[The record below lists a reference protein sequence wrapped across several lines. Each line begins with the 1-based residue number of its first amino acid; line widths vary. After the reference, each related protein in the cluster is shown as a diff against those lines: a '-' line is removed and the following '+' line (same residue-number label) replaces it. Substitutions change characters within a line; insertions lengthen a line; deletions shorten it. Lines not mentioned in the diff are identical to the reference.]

1 MTEKGVARVVRN
13 PAVAEDN
20 RELMFPR
27 SSRTYG
33 KMLREDAKV
42 RSVYRAVTLPI
53 RRANWQLERNG
64 ATDEVVA
71 HVAQDL
77 RMQVRGEAPNEP
89 VGPLAGRVSWEKHL
103 EQAMYALAYGHMFF
117 EQVYAEGED
126 GRDHLVK
133 LAPRWPGTITRI
145 NVADDGG
152 LESVE
157 QGAHST
163 SLRSHEPVKIPVNR
177 LVAYVFDDVGS
188 QWLGTSIFRPAYKH
202 WKLKDELLRKELQ
215 TIDRNGMGVPRARAS
230 EYASEEEQA
239 RQVDLGEELASAF
252 RGGEAAGLSLP
263 AGMEFD
269 LIGVSGQLVNPR
281 PAIEYHDNQIAI
293 AVLANFLNLE
303 GKGGSYALA
312 DTQSDFFNQ
321 SETTVAEW
329 LADVANQHII
339 EDLVR
344 VAFPEYEGPCPRI
357 SFDAIGS
364 RKEMTTQDLATAV
377 RDGLLIPDK
386 DLEEHWRRLHSLPPK
401 RPIADAIEERKE
413 RQELEDQAGVTLSA
427 EDADTAPAG
436 GGVTAVEDIDKKV
449 NAATALIR
457 AGFTPAAALE
467 ACGLPPIEHTGL
479 RPVTIKEDKE

>member
-1 MTEKGVARVVRN
+1 MSEKGIAVPRAVRN
-13 PAVAEDN
+13 RALSEDN
-20 RELMFPR
+20 RELVFPL

-64 ATDEVVA
+64 APDDVVT

-77 RMQVRGEAPNEP
+77 RLQVRGEAPNEP
-89 VGPLAGRVSWEKHL
+89 VAPQTGRVSWEKHI
-103 EQAMYALAYGHMFF
+103 EQALYALAFGHMFF
-117 EQVYAEGED
+117 EQVYAEGSD

-145 NVADDGG
+145 NVEEDGG

-157 QGAHST
+157 QAGHTTAYG
-163 SLRSHEPVKIPVNR
+163 RWEPTKIPVNH

-230 EYASEEEQA
+230 EYATPEEQE
-239 RQVDLGEELASAF
+239 RQVELGQELAEDF
-252 RGGEAAGLSLP
+252 RSGEAAGLSLP
-263 AGMEFD
+263 AGMDFD

-281 PAIEYHDNQIAI
+281 AAIEYHDNQIAI

-329 LADVANQHII
+329 LADVANQHIV
-339 EDLVR
+339 EDMVR
-344 VAFPEYEGPCPRI
+344 VAFPDFEGPFPRV

-413 RQELEDQAGVTLSA
+413 RQELEQQAGIALSPEVESVARTAEMNARARRAQVETERLVEEVVSRRLKEVTD
-427 EDADTAPAG
+427 E
-436 GGVTAVEDIDKKV
+436 
-449 NAATALIR
+449 
-457 AGFTPAAALE
+457 
-467 ACGLPPIEHTGL
+467 
-479 RPVTIKEDKE
+479 

>member
-1 MTEKGVARVVRN
+1 MASEIGRAVVVRN
-13 PAVAEDN
+13 SALLEDN
-20 RELMFPR
+20 RDLVFPR
-27 SSRTYG
+27 SSRVYSR
-33 KMLREDAKV
+33 MLREDAKV

-64 ATDEVVA
+64 ADEQVVA

-77 RMQVRGEAPNEP
+77 RLQVRGEAPDQP
-89 VGPLAGRVSWEKHL
+89 VAPQSGRVSWEKHIEHAL
-103 EQAMYALAYGHMFF
+103 YALAYGHMFF
-117 EQVYAEGED
+117 EQVYAEGVD
-126 GRDHLVK
+126 GREHLVK

-145 NVADDGG
+145 NVAEDGG
-152 LESVE
+152 LESIE
-157 QGAHST
+157 QAAHAS
-163 SLRSHEPVKIPVNR
+163 SMLGNFNESKIPVNQ

-215 TIDRNGMGVPRARAS
+215 TIDRNGMGVPKATAS
-230 EYASEEEQA
+230 EYAEPGEQS
-239 RQVDLGEELASAF
+239 RQVELGQELAEAF

-263 AGMEFD
+263 AGMKFE
-269 LIGVSGQLVNPR
+269 LMGVSGQLVNPR
-281 PAIEYHDNQIAI
+281 EAITYHDNQIAI

-401 RPIADAIEERKE
+401 RPIADALAERKE
-413 RQELEDQAGVTLSA
+413 RQELEDQAGVVLNP
-427 EDADTAPAG
+427 EG
-436 GGVTAVEDIDKKV
+436 
-449 NAATALIR
+449 
-457 AGFTPAAALE
+457 
-467 ACGLPPIEHTGL
+467 
-479 RPVTIKEDKE
+479 KEDKE

>member
-1 MTEKGVARVVRN
+1 MASEIGRAVVVRN
-13 PAVAEDN
+13 SALLEDN
-20 RELMFPR
+20 RDLVFPR
-27 SSRTYG
+27 SSRVYSR
-33 KMLREDAKV
+33 MLREDAKV

-64 ATDEVVA
+64 ADEQVVA

-77 RMQVRGEAPNEP
+77 RLQVRGEAPDQP
-89 VGPLAGRVSWEKHL
+89 VAPQSGRVSWEKHIEHAL
-103 EQAMYALAYGHMFF
+103 YALAYGHMFF
-117 EQVYAEGED
+117 EQVYAEGAD
-126 GRDHLVK
+126 GREHLVK

-145 NVADDGG
+145 NVAEDGG
-152 LESVE
+152 LESIE
-157 QGAHST
+157 QAAHT
-163 SLRSHEPVKIPVNR
+163 SSMLGSFNESKIPVNQ

-215 TIDRNGMGVPRARAS
+215 TIDRNGMGVPKATAS
-230 EYASEEEQA
+230 EYAEPGEQS
-239 RQVDLGEELASAF
+239 RQVELGQELAEAF

-263 AGMEFD
+263 AGMKFE
-269 LIGVSGQLVNPR
+269 LMGVSGQLVNPR
-281 PAIEYHDNQIAI
+281 EAITYHDNQIAI

-344 VAFPEYEGPCPRI
+344 VAFPDYEGPCPRI

-401 RPIADAIEERKE
+401 RPIADALAERKE
-413 RQELEDQAGVTLSA
+413 RQELEDQAGVTLNP
-427 EDADTAPAG
+427 EG
-436 GGVTAVEDIDKKV
+436 
-449 NAATALIR
+449 
-457 AGFTPAAALE
+457 
-467 ACGLPPIEHTGL
+467 
-479 RPVTIKEDKE
+479 KEDKE

>member
-1 MTEKGVARVVRN
+1 MAEKGVAKVIRN
-13 PAVAEDN
+13 HAVAEDN

-64 ATDEVVA
+64 ADEEIVA

-77 RMQVRGEAPNEP
+77 RLQVRGEAPDQP
-89 VGPLAGRVSWEKHL
+89 VAPQSGRVSWEKHIEHAL
-103 EQAMYALAYGHMFF
+103 YALAYGHMFF
-117 EQVYAEGED
+117 EQVYAEGAD
-126 GRDHLVK
+126 GREHLVK

-145 NVADDGG
+145 NVAEDGG
-152 LESVE
+152 LESIE
-157 QGAHST
+157 QAGHS
-163 SLRSHEPVKIPVNR
+163 SSMLGSFNKSKIPVNQ

-215 TIDRNGMGVPRARAS
+215 TIDRNGMGVPKATAS
-230 EYASEEEQA
+230 DFAEPDEQE
-239 RQVDLGEELASAF
+239 RQIELGQELAEAF

-263 AGMEFD
+263 AGMKFE
-269 LIGVSGQLVNPR
+269 LMGVSGQLVNPR
-281 PAIEYHDNQIAI
+281 EAITYHDNQIAI

-357 SFDAIGS
+357 AFDAIGS

-401 RPIADAIEERKE
+401 RPIADALAERKE
-413 RQELEDQAGVTLSA
+413 RQELEDQAGVALNPEVKALA
-427 EDADTAPAG
+427 ETAETNAR
-436 GGVTAVEDIDKKV
+436 VRASRAETERLIEDILARK
-449 NAATALIR
+449 LM
-457 AGFTPAAALE
+457 
-467 ACGLPPIEHTGL
+467 
-479 RPVTIKEDKE
+479 EDNG

>member
-1 MTEKGVARVVRN
+1 MSEKGVARIARN
-13 PAVAEDN
+13 RAVAEDN

-27 SSRTYG
+27 SSRTFG

-64 ATDEVVA
+64 ADDEVVA

-77 RMQVRGEAPNEP
+77 RLQVRGEAPDQP
-89 VGPLAGRVSWEKHL
+89 VAPLAGRVSWEKHIEHAL
-103 EQAMYALAYGHMFF
+103 YALAFGHMFF

-133 LAPRWPGTITRI
+133 LAPRWPGTITRV

-152 LESVE
+152 LESIE
-157 QGAHST
+157 QSGISSSLMGSFKRST
-163 SLRSHEPVKIPVNR
+163 IPVDR

-188 QWLGTSIFRPAYKH
+188 QWVGTSIFRPAYKH

-215 TIDRNGMGVPRARAS
+215 TIDRNGMGVPKSTAS
-230 EYASEEEQA
+230 DFADPDEQA
-239 RQVDLGEELASAF
+239 RQIELGQELAEAF

-263 AGMEFD
+263 AGMKFE
-269 LIGVSGQLVNPR
+269 LMGVSGQLVNPR

-329 LADVANQHII
+329 LADVANQHIV
-339 EDLVR
+339 EDMVR
-344 VAFPEYEGPCPRI
+344 IAFPDYEGPFPRI

-401 RPIADAIEERKE
+401 RPIAEAIEDRKE
-413 RQELEDQAGVTLSA
+413 RQELEQQTGVALSP
-427 EDADTAPAG
+427 DDGGDDRPADSR
-436 GGVTAVEDIDKKV
+436 VETERIV
-449 NAATALIR
+449 EEIVSRRL
-457 AGFTPAAALE
+457 
-467 ACGLPPIEHTGL
+467 
-479 RPVTIKEDKE
+479 KEISDE

>member
-1 MTEKGVARVVRN
+1 MAEKGVARVVRN
-13 PAVAEDN
+13 HAVAEDN

-27 SSRTYG
+27 SSRTFG

-42 RSVYRAVTLPI
+42 RSVFRAVTLPI

-64 ATDEVVA
+64 ADEEIVA

-77 RMQVRGEAPNEP
+77 RLQVRGEAPDEP
-89 VGPLAGRVSWEKHL
+89 VAPQTGRVSWEKHI
-103 EQAMYALAYGHMFF
+103 EQALYALAYGHMFF
-117 EQVYAEGED
+117 EQVYAEGAD

-152 LESVE
+152 LDSIE
-157 QGAHST
+157 QAAHTSSLLGAFKHS
-163 SLRSHEPVKIPVNR
+163 KIPVNQ

-202 WKLKDELLRKELQ
+202 WRLKDELLRKELQ
-215 TIDRNGMGVPRARAS
+215 TIDRNGMGVPKATAS
-230 EYASEEEQA
+230 DFAEADDQA
-239 RQVDLGEELASAF
+239 HQIELGQELAEAF
-252 RGGEAAGLSLP
+252 RGGEAAGVSLP
-263 AGMEFD
+263 AGMKFE
-269 LIGVSGQLVNPR
+269 LMGVSGQLVNPR

-364 RKEMTTQDLATAV
+364 RKEMTTQDLSTAV
-377 RDGLLIPDK
+377 RDGLVVPDK

-401 RPIADAIEERKE
+401 RPIADAIEDRRE
-413 RQELEDQAGVTLSA
+413 RQELEDKAGVALTPDVEGVARTVETNARARDALAETERIVEEILSRK
-427 EDADTAPAG
+427 G
-436 GGVTAVEDIDKKV
+436 GLGE
-449 NAATALIR
+449 
-457 AGFTPAAALE
+457 
-467 ACGLPPIEHTGL
+467 
-479 RPVTIKEDKE
+479 

>member
-1 MTEKGVARVVRN
+1 MAEKGVARVVRN
-13 PAVAEDN
+13 HAVAEDN

-64 ATDEVVA
+64 ADEQVVA

-77 RMQVRGEAPNEP
+77 RLQVRGEAPDQP
-89 VGPLAGRVSWEKHL
+89 VAPQSGRVSWEKHIEHAL
-103 EQAMYALAYGHMFF
+103 YALAYGHMFF
-117 EQVYAEGED
+117 EQVYAEGAD
-126 GRDHLVK
+126 GREHLVK

-145 NVADDGG
+145 NVAEDGG
-152 LESVE
+152 LESIE
-157 QGAHST
+157 QAAHS
-163 SLRSHEPVKIPVNR
+163 SSMLGSFNESKIPVNQ

-215 TIDRNGMGVPRARAS
+215 TIDRNGMGVPKATAS
-230 EYASEEEQA
+230 EYAEPGEQS
-239 RQVDLGEELASAF
+239 RQVELGQELAEAF

-263 AGMEFD
+263 AGMKFE
-269 LIGVSGQLVNPR
+269 LMGVSGQLVNPR
-281 PAIEYHDNQIAI
+281 EAITYHDNQIAI

-357 SFDAIGS
+357 AFDAIGS

-401 RPIADAIEERKE
+401 RPIADALAERKE
-413 RQELEDQAGVTLSA
+413 RQELEDQAGVALNPEVKALAETVETSA
-427 EDADTAPAG
+427 RVRASRAETERLI
-436 GGVTAVEDIDKKV
+436 EDILARK
-449 NAATALIR
+449 LM
-457 AGFTPAAALE
+457 
-467 ACGLPPIEHTGL
+467 
-479 RPVTIKEDKE
+479 EDKE

>member
-163 SLRSHEPVKIPVNR
+163 SLRSQEPVKIPVNR
-177 LVAYVFDDVGS
+177 LVAYAFDDVGS

-329 LADVANQHII
+329 LADVANQHIV
-339 EDLVR
+339 EDMVR
-344 VAFPEYEGPCPRI
+344 VAFPDYTGPFPRV

-401 RPIADAIEERKE
+401 RPVADAIEERKE
-413 RQELEDQAGVTLSA
+413 RQKLEQSAGVTL
-427 EDADTAPAG
+427 
-436 GGVTAVEDIDKKV
+436 GVDPGVPPTDVNLERLVEDVLARK
-449 NAATALIR
+449 L
-457 AGFTPAAALE
+457 
-467 ACGLPPIEHTGL
+467 
-479 RPVTIKEDKE
+479 KEDIE

>member
-1 MTEKGVARVVRN
+1 MAEKGVAKVIRN
-13 PAVAEDN
+13 HAVAEDN

-64 ATDEVVA
+64 ADEQIVA

-77 RMQVRGEAPNEP
+77 RLQVRGEAPDQP
-89 VGPLAGRVSWEKHL
+89 VAPQSGRVSWEKHIEHAL
-103 EQAMYALAYGHMFF
+103 YALAYGHMFF
-117 EQVYAEGED
+117 EQVYAEGSD
-126 GRDHLVK
+126 GREHLVK

-145 NVADDGG
+145 NVAEDGG
-152 LESVE
+152 LESIE
-157 QGAHST
+157 QATHASSLLGSFSGA
-163 SLRSHEPVKIPVNR
+163 KIPVNQ

-215 TIDRNGMGVPRARAS
+215 TIDRNGMGVPKATAA
-230 EYASEEEQA
+230 EYAEPGEQA
-239 RQVDLGEELASAF
+239 RQVELGQELAEAF

-263 AGMEFD
+263 AGMKFE
-269 LIGVSGQLVNPR
+269 LMGVSGQLVNPR
-281 PAIEYHDNQIAI
+281 EAITYHDNQIAI

-401 RPIADAIEERKE
+401 RPIAEAIEERKE
-413 RQELEDQAGVTLSA
+413 RQELEDQAGVALNPEVGVALNPEVKALA
-427 EDADTAPAG
+427 ETVETNARVRAARAETERLI
-436 GGVTAVEDIDKKV
+436 EDILARK
-449 NAATALIR
+449 LM
-457 AGFTPAAALE
+457 
-467 ACGLPPIEHTGL
+467 
-479 RPVTIKEDKE
+479 EDKE

>member
-1 MTEKGVARVVRN
+1 MVERGVARVVRN
-13 PAVAEDN
+13 SAVAEDN

-64 ATDEVVA
+64 APDDVVA

-77 RMQVRGEAPNEP
+77 RLQVRGEAPNEP
-89 VGPLAGRVSWEKHL
+89 VAPQSGRVSWEKHL
-103 EQAMYALAYGHMFF
+103 EQALYALAFGHMFF
-117 EQVYAEGED
+117 EQVYAEGAD

-152 LESVE
+152 LESIE
-157 QGAHST
+157 QGAHT
-163 SLRSHEPVKIPVNR
+163 TTQGTYQPAKIPVSQ

-230 EYASEEEQA
+230 EYATPDEQA
-239 RQVDLGEELASAF
+239 RQVELGEELAVAF

-329 LADVANQHII
+329 FADVANQHIV
-339 EDLVR
+339 EDMVR
-344 VAFPEYEGPCPRI
+344 VAFPDYEGPFPRVA
-357 SFDAIGS
+357 FDAIGS
-364 RKEMTTQDLATAV
+364 RKEMTTQDLSTAV

-401 RPIADAIEERKE
+401 RPVAEAIEERKE
-413 RQELEDQAGVTLSA
+413 RQELEQQAGVSLNSEA
-427 EDADTAPAG
+427 EALTE
-436 GGVTAVEDIDKKV
+436 AVETNARARAARAETERLIEDILARK
-449 NAATALIR
+449 L
-457 AGFTPAAALE
+457 
-467 ACGLPPIEHTGL
+467 
-479 RPVTIKEDKE
+479 KEDNE